1 MKGALQV
8 KPETGRLPAD
18 FVQHGRLHLALLTLT
33 DLARADHARLLV
45 ERNALKFTRQAFFFA
60 GFFETLQKLIQRL
73 RAARLDLDHE
83 SHVLV
88 RSNEF
93 PNGGKE
99 SSREPLNYQGAGMA
113 VVAVRNISY
122 SPVVRSTRPQ
132 DGLTKETTMAA
143 SADVQHV
150 TNDNFETFKKGK
162 VGLLDFSATWCG
174 PCQVLGPIVDKLAT
188 EFKGKVNVGK
198 VDIDEDPDLA
208 GQFGVMAV
216 PTLVF
221 FKDGKVV
228 DQHAGLLPE
237 GTLRQRLTKL
247 LG

>member
-1 MKGALQV
+1 
-8 KPETGRLPAD
+8 
-18 FVQHGRLHLALLTLT
+18 
-33 DLARADHARLLV
+33 
-45 ERNALKFTRQAFFFA
+45 
-60 GFFETLQKLIQRL
+60 
-73 RAARLDLDHE
+73 
-83 SHVLV
+83 
-88 RSNEF
+88 
-93 PNGGKE
+93 
-99 SSREPLNYQGAGMA
+99 
-113 VVAVRNISY
+113 
-122 SPVVRSTRPQ
+122 
-132 DGLTKETTMAA
+132 MAA

-150 TNDNFETFKKGK
+150 TNDNFETFKQGK

>member
-1 MKGALQV
+1 MG
-8 KPETGRLPAD
+8 
-18 FVQHGRLHLALLTLT
+18 
-33 DLARADHARLLV
+33 
-45 ERNALKFTRQAFFFA
+45 
-60 GFFETLQKLIQRL
+60 
-73 RAARLDLDHE
+73 
-83 SHVLV
+83 
-88 RSNEF
+88 
-93 PNGGKE
+93 
-99 SSREPLNYQGAGMA
+99 
-113 VVAVRNISY
+113 
-122 SPVVRSTRPQ
+122 
-132 DGLTKETTMAA
+132 A

-162 VGLLDFSATWCG
+162 VALLDFSATWCG
-174 PCQVLGPIVDKLAT
+174 PCQVLSPIVDKLAA

-247 LG
+247 VG